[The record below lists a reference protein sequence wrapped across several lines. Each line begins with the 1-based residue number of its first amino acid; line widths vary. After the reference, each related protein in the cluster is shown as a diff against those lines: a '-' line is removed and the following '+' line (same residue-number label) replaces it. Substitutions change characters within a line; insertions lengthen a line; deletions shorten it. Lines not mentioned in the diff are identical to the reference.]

1 VVLDAFPA
9 ALIGF
14 VLNVGAY
21 TSEIIRAA
29 IQSVARGQ
37 WEASYSIGMSWSQT
51 MRRTILP
58 LASRVAL
65 PPLSNTFIALIK
77 DTSLAAAL
85 TVPEMFQ
92 AAQRI
97 AAVTYEPLILYCETA
112 LIYLLF
118 SSVLSGA
125 QTRLELLAGRHAPA
139 LEGPR

>member
-1 VVLDAFPA
+1 
-9 ALIGF
+9 
-14 VLNVGAY
+14 
-21 TSEIIRAA
+21 
-29 IQSVARGQ
+29 
-37 WEASYSIGMSWSQT
+37 

>member
-1 VVLDAFPA
+1 
-9 ALIGF
+9 
-14 VLNVGAY
+14 
-21 TSEIIRAA
+21 
-29 IQSVARGQ
+29 
-37 WEASYSIGMSWSQT
+37 
-51 MRRTILP
+51 
-58 LASRVAL
+58 
-65 PPLSNTFIALIK
+65 
-77 DTSLAAAL
+77 
-85 TVPEMFQ
+85 MFQ